1 MRPRGRA
8 VGTGGYRPLLRYPAR
23 QWRALVALVALNAA
37 TAGVAAALPL
47 ALKLLVDNALGADPA
62 PPLVQSALQ
71 RLSVEASPRALV
83 LGAAGAT
90 LVLMVLNS
98 ALTTAIAWRWSVA
111 GQRMIYDLAGDL
123 FDRLQRLSLRAHSGR
138 SVGDSLSRITIDTWS
153 VYTLAEEALI
163 SPAQHVLT
171 VVFIG
176 VVAWSLDPGL
186 ALVALTAAPLLAA
199 STRFFGKRIKHRARR
214 QREAHSRLLAFV
226 QQTLTAIPMVQAF
239 AAEPPNRRRFAELA
253 EHAVVAS
260 QRNVLLSTS
269 YRAMSTLALSGGT
282 AVVLYAGSLSVLSG
296 SLSLGTLLAF
306 VAYLRTL
313 QKSFDAMLTG
323 YAALRS
329 AAASADRVVE
339 VLDLDEDVRDRPG
352 AVPVKQPCAGHV
364 LLDGV
369 SFGYAPDSPVLHD
382 VTVEARP
389 GQTVA
394 LVGRTGAGKSTL
406 VSLIPRFF
414 DPSEGRVTLDGVDV
428 RDLQLSSLRAQIAL
442 VLQEPFLLPLS
453 VAENIAYGR
462 RDAHRDEVVA
472 AATAANAHEFIC
484 RLPEGYETVLGER
497 GATLS
502 GGERQRISIARALL
516 KDAPVLILDEPTAAL
531 DAATEASLMEAVE
544 RLTEGRTTFIIAH
557 RLSTIRRAQR
567 VVVLDEGRVV
577 EQGRPADM
585 LAAAGA
591 YRRLYDLQFSD
602 RQEVNA

>member
-1 MRPRGRA
+1 MDR
-8 VGTGGYRPLLRYPAR
+8 
-23 QWRALVALVALNAA
+23 VALPILTSLVTLVTMFAIMWRLERGLALLALF
-37 TAGVAAALPL
+37 VALPL
-47 ALKLLVDNALGADPA
+47 GWLIWAFSRPMTARAKGHQHLQGEI
-62 PPLVQSALQ
+62 SA
-71 RLSVEASPRALV
+71 
-83 LGAAGAT
+83 
-90 LVLMVLNS
+90 
-98 ALTTAIAWRWSVA
+98 VA
-111 GQRMIYDLAGDL
+111 
-123 FDRLQRLSLRAHSGR
+123 
-138 SVGDSLSRITIDTWS
+138 
-153 VYTLAEEALI
+153 E
-163 SPAQHVLT
+163 
-171 VVFIG
+171 
-176 VVAWSLDPGL
+176 
-186 ALVALTAAPLLAA
+186 
-199 STRFFGKRIKHRARR
+199 
-214 QREAHSRLLAFV
+214 
-226 QQTLTAIPMVQAF
+226 QTLTALPVVQAF
-239 AAEPPNRRRFAELA
+239 GREDYEHERF
-253 EHAVVAS
+253 
-260 QRNVLLSTS
+260 R
-269 YRAMSTLALSGGT
+269 ALSNRTVAAFLRATVPQLQFKMAAGTVMAFGT
-282 AVVLYAGSLSVLSG
+282 AAMMALGGVQVLEGSFSLGSLVVFLSYLA
-296 SLSLGTLLAF
+296 SLYSPLEDLAHSSPEF
-306 VAYLRTL
+306 AT
-313 QKSFDAMLTG
+313 
-323 YAALRS
+323 

-369 SFGYAPDSPVLHD
+369 SFGYGPDSPVLHD

-585 LAAAGA
+585 LAGAGA